1 MALTNCTLN
10 SGTLVKIGGQVV
22 DNNSAT
28 DLTLTITP
36 DQHFSVKASD
46 FTTGSLPS
54 SISTITFADTDIPGS
69 FENTVSVNIDLND
82 SYTMPNS
89 DTVVNLNITGAA
101 VKGEVI
107 TKAIYLLDREQVK
120 SNTQATVTTVNG
132 SGITVSSGSTVG
144 DYYHRTATGSEQIG
158 SRVLLFTKT
167 FTAATDYYYPIE
179 PDFSITSAI
188 REHPELY
195 EVEVEKTYL
204 ENGRYDRPLQVVQFK
219 VYYNVPSYD
228 VIAGDLDT
236 ITFTAETVQIFDAG
250 RKINRV
256 TFPAGDIP
264 QRGGNKVVAVYGVPG
279 AAYTLTIGSSQT
291 HIAVQ
296 PTNYTNQ
303 VIPAVGYQSHNF
315 LFGSSYVG
323 NTYTDITYNLNI
335 AAASSNPA
343 TTIDY
348 TNIPNTNPTY
358 TILQRAAV
366 TLILNRTST
375 TGFSYTT
382 PSSEAVVAMPGY
394 LTPDKGESITNFD
407 WQFNVTKT
415 GGGNV
420 FVRRQPEYD
429 SENQT
434 LSDFSNSV
442 ASSNS
447 GYVLDATKE
456 ALGSGTATVTIKIIG
471 EVDFGT
477 TNKTMTLDL
486 DNIINTPPLAYA
498 QSSVNVAN
506 NTATNITLT
515 GTDHNSDPLTYS
527 IVSQGSKGTATVNS
541 STGAAVYTPTSAL
554 STGADQFSYKV
565 NDGYEDSAPQ
575 NVGLIIA
582 SGGSTGITF
591 NSLWTWDDTE
601 DSSPAAPIGGIAFTG
616 EATYTGATAG
626 ASSFTATFLS
636 WDLDSTHTGL
646 PSYVDYFGDIVI
658 RWELK
663 YSGTQLS
670 TGLAVIN
677 TGTSSLSQSNQTG
690 TININSVTVSIPS
703 SHNSG
708 NGMISGGGYT
718 FVWGIEYTNISQ

>member
-10 SGTLVKIGGQVV
+10 SGTLVKIGGQAV

-82 SYTMPNS
+82 SYTMPDS

-107 TKAIYLLDREQVK
+107 TKAIYLLDREPVI
-120 SNTQATVTTVNG
+120 SSAQATVTTVNG
-132 SGITVSSGSTVG
+132 SGITVSSSSTVG
-144 DYYHRTATGSEQIG
+144 DHYHRTVTGSKQVG
-158 SRVLLFTKT
+158 SKVLLFTKT
-167 FTAATDYYYPIE
+167 FTAATGYYYPVE

-204 ENGRYDRPLQVVQFK
+204 ENGRYDRPLQVVRFK
-219 VYYNVPSYD
+219 VYYNVPSYN

-236 ITFTAETVQIFDAG
+236 ITFTAETAQIFDAG

-256 TFPAGDIP
+256 RFPAGDIP

-296 PTNYTNQ
+296 PTNYTDQ

-323 NTYTDITYNLNI
+323 GAYTDITYNLNI

-343 TTIDY
+343 TTISYDE
-348 TNIPNTNPTY
+348 IPNTNPNF

-366 TLILNRTST
+366 TLILDRTST

-382 PSSEAVVAMPGY
+382 PSSVAIVAMPGY
-394 LTPDKGESITNFD
+394 ATKDVKETLTAFD
-407 WQFNVTKT
+407 WQFDVTKT

-420 FVRRQPEYD
+420 FVRRQPRYD
-429 SENQT
+429 NESQS
-434 LSDFSNSV
+434 LSDFSNSLT
-442 ASSNS
+442 SGNS
-447 GYVLDATKE
+447 GYSLSISLDAT
-456 ALGSGTATVTIKIIG
+456 GSGTSTVSIRVKG
-471 EVDFGT
+471 DVDFGT
-477 TNKTMTLDL
+477 ADKTMTLNL
-486 DNIINTPPLAYA
+486 DNIINTPPLAYT
-498 QSSVNVAN
+498 QSNVNVPN
-506 NTATNITLT
+506 NTQTNITLT
-515 GTDHNSDPLTYS
+515 GFDHNSDTLTYS

-541 STGAAVYTPTSAL
+541 STGAATYTPTSAL
-554 STGADQFSYKV
+554 HTGADAFTYKV
-565 NDGYEDSAPQ
+565 NDGFEDSVARSI
-575 NVGLIIA
+575 GLVIA
-582 SGGSTGITF
+582 GGGSTGITF

-601 DSSPAAPIGGIAFTG
+601 DSSPASPIGGTAWTG
-616 EATYTGATAG
+616 TAAYTGASAG
-626 ASSFTATFLS
+626 TNSFTAAFTS
-636 WDLDSTHTGL
+636 WALDSLHTGF
-646 PSYVDYFGDIVI
+646 PSYVDYWGDIAI
-658 RWELK
+658 RWKLK
-663 YSGTQLS
+663 YQGTQLN

-677 TGTSSLSQSNQTG
+677 QGTSSFSQSNQTA
-690 TININSVTVSIPS
+690 TINISNITVSIPG

-718 FVWGIEYTNISQ
+718 FVWGVEYDNISQ

>member
-10 SGTLVKIGGQVV
+10 SGTLVKIGGQAV

-82 SYTMPNS
+82 SYTMPDS

-107 TKAIYLLDREQVK
+107 TKAIYLLDREPVI
-120 SNTQATVTTVNG
+120 SSAQATVTTVNG
-132 SGITVSSGSTVG
+132 SGITVSSSSTVG
-144 DYYHRTATGSEQIG
+144 DHYHRTVTGSKQVG

-167 FTAATDYYYPIE
+167 FTAATGYYYPVE
-179 PDFSITSAI
+179 PDFSVTSAI

-219 VYYNVPSYD
+219 VYYDVPSYD

-236 ITFTAETVQIFDAG
+236 ITFTAETAQIFDAG

-256 TFPAGDIP
+256 RFPAGDIP

-291 HIAVQ
+291 HVAVQ

-303 VIPAVGYQSHNF
+303 VIPATGYQSHNF

-323 NTYTDITYNLNI
+323 DAYTDITYNLNI
-335 AAASSNPA
+335 AEASSNPA

-366 TLILNRTST
+366 TLLLNRTSP

-382 PSSEAVVAMPGY
+382 PNSVAIVAMPGY
-394 LTPDKGESITNFD
+394 LTPDKGETITNFD

-420 FVRRQPEYD
+420 FVRRQPIYD
-429 SENQT
+429 KENQS

-447 GYVLDATKE
+447 GFVISATKE
-456 ALGSGTATVTIKIIG
+456 ALNSGTATVTIRIAG

-477 TNKTMTLDL
+477 TDKTMTLNL
-486 DNIINTPPLAYA
+486 DNIINTPPLAYT
-498 QSSVNVAN
+498 QSNVNVPN
-506 NTATNITLT
+506 NTQTNITLT
-515 GTDHNSDPLTYS
+515 GFDHNSDTLTYS

-554 STGADQFSYKV
+554 HTGADAFTYKV
-565 NDGYEDSAPQ
+565 NDGFEDSVARSI
-575 NVGLIIA
+575 GLVIA
-582 SGGSTGITF
+582 GGGSTGITF

-601 DSSPAAPIGGIAFTG
+601 DSSPASPIGGTAWTG
-616 EATYTGATAG
+616 TAAYTGASAG
-626 ASSFTATFLS
+626 TNSFTAAFTS
-636 WDLDSTHTGL
+636 WALDSLHTGF
-646 PSYVDYFGDIVI
+646 PSYVDYWGDIAI
-658 RWELK
+658 RWKLK
-663 YSGTQLS
+663 YQGTQLN

-677 TGTSSLSQSNQTG
+677 QGTSSFSQSNQTA
-690 TININSVTVSIPS
+690 TINISNITVSIPS

-718 FVWGIEYTNISQ
+718 FEWGVEYDNISQ